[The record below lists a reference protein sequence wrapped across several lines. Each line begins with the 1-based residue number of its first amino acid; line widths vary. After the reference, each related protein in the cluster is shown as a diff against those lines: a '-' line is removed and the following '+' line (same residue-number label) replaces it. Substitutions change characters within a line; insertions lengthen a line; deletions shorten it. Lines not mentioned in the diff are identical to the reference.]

1 MRAACLYSQHSETKA
16 ARNSQVRGQF
26 GLQSI
31 FSQLG
36 YKDPVFLQKKKGKK
50 KINGHASVSWVNDLH
65 HSALGTYPRIWPL
78 VSLPQLPKKPR
89 CFQQPSPF
97 SSSSSLL
104 SHFLLP
110 AACPMLTRPG
120 VNLESSQIS
129 LPGSPLI
136 FRGSGPL

>member
-1 MRAACLYSQHSETKA
+1 MREHAFIPSTLETEA

-65 HSALGTYPRIWPL
+65 QPLGLTPALGL
-78 VSLPQLPKKPR
+78 
-89 CFQQPSPF
+89 
-97 SSSSSLL
+97 
-104 SHFLLP
+104 
-110 AACPMLTRPG
+110 
-120 VNLESSQIS
+120 
-129 LPGSPLI
+129 
-136 FRGSGPL
+136 